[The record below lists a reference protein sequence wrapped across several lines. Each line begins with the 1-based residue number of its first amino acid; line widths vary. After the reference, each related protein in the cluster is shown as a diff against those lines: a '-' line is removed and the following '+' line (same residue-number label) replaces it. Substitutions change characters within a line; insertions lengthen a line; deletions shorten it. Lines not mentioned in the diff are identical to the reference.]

1 VITFDQPAAMRN
13 WSNDVHRQGNRVGL
27 VPTMGYLHEGHLSLV
42 GIAREHADLS
52 VVSIFVNP
60 LQFGANEDLDRY
72 PRDEAGDR
80 AKLEEAGVDVLYMP
94 AGDAMYGRG
103 FQTSVKVAEVTG
115 GLCGLGRPT
124 HFEGVTTVVA
134 KLFNAVRPDVAVF
147 GEKDYQQLATIRRMV
162 RDLDWG
168 IEIVGG
174 PIVRESDGLAM
185 SSRNVYLSADE
196 REAALALSRSL
207 AEARRAFRA
216 GETDAETIL
225 ERVRAV
231 VATEPLVQLEYAAVV
246 DADSMQPMDRVHSN
260 ALLALAAHVGKTRLI
275 DNTLLAA
282 A

>member
-1 VITFDQPAAMRN
+1 MITFDHPADMRN
-13 WSNDVHRQGNRVGL
+13 WSDDAHRQGKRVGL
-27 VPTMGYLHEGHLSLV
+27 VPTMGYLHQGHLSLV
-42 GIAREHADLS
+42 EIARRRADLT
-52 VVSIFVNP
+52 VASIFVNP
-60 LQFGANEDLDRY
+60 MQFGPAEDLERY

-80 AKLEEAGVDVLYMP
+80 AKLEAAGVDALYMP
-94 AGDAMYGRG
+94 TGANMYGPG
-103 FQTSVKVAEVTG
+103 YQTTISVAEVTS
-115 GLCGLGRPT
+115 GLCGEARPI
-124 HFEGVTTVVA
+124 HFQGVSTVVA

-174 PIVRESDGLAM
+174 PIVREPDGLAM
-185 SSRNVYLSADE
+185 SSRNVYLSPAE

-207 AEARRAFRA
+207 EQARCACRS
-216 GETDAETIL
+216 GEVDSDVIV
-225 ERVRAV
+225 ERVRSV

-246 DADSMQPMDRVHSN
+246 DAESMQPVDRVGAN
-260 ALLALAAHVGKTRLI
+260 TLLALAAQVGTTRLI